1 MKKTPLMD
9 YLREIMNELYGQ
21 NNEKFLMISRVRQHF
36 GNMLEDFTV
45 NNLDEV
51 KEKTEEIIQRTDLTN
66 ADSELIAF
74 ITDRMIV

>member
-9 YLREIMNELYGQ
+9 YLREIMNELHGQ
-21 NNEKFLMISRVRQHF
+21 DNGKFLMISRVRQHF

-51 KEKTEEIIQRTDLTN
+51 KAKTEEIIQRTDLTN
-66 ADSELIAF
+66 AESELIAF